1 MLKHGVKPIVEL
13 SFMPAALV
21 SCGGKFPNGTSQPSC
36 SWAFGNAQAGPGS
49 YRGLQ
54 HPPDDFEDWYD
65 LVKATAQHM
74 VDRHGLAEVSSWKWE
89 VWNGERARVSCSKTA
104 RACRRADGVCLPEL
118 WGMQYPH
125 PYLELYNASARAIK
139 SVHPSLNVGG
149 PATAG
154 LGFVQEFVDDTK
166 RLGIPVD
173 FVSTHSYPSDG
184 YCSSTPDPDCF
195 AKKLL
200 ASREIAQKGGLP
212 FMITEYKDGLQGGP
226 GCAYGGK
233 HGDMAYAAA
242 FIIHVRAAAPLR
254 LLPKSQTSHCADN
267 SDANRARR
275 LLLVDDQ

>member
-1 MLKHGVKPIVEL
+1 MTRPSGSTTMHCSSVSRL
-13 SFMPAALV
+13 S
-21 SCGGKFPNGTSQPSC
+21 S
-36 SWAFGNAQAGPGS
+36 
-49 YRGLQ
+49 
-54 HPPDDFEDWYD
+54 
-65 LVKATAQHM
+65 
-74 VDRHGLAEVSSWKWE
+74 
-89 VWNGERARVSCSKTA
+89 
-104 RACRRADGVCLPEL
+104 
-118 WGMQYPH
+118 
-125 PYLELYNASARAIK
+125 NASR
-139 SVHPSLNVGG
+139 
-149 PATAG
+149 
-154 LGFVQEFVDDTK
+154 
-166 RLGIPVD
+166 
-173 FVSTHSYPSDG
+173 
-184 YCSSTPDPDCF
+184 SSNAV

>member
-1 MLKHGVKPIVEL
+1 M
-13 SFMPAALV
+13 
-21 SCGGKFPNGTSQPSC
+21 
-36 SWAFGNAQAGPGS
+36 
-49 YRGLQ
+49 
-54 HPPDDFEDWYD
+54 
-65 LVKATAQHM
+65 
-74 VDRHGLAEVSSWKWE
+74 
-89 VWNGERARVSCSKTA
+89 
-104 RACRRADGVCLPEL
+104 
-118 WGMQYPH
+118 
-125 PYLELYNASARAIK
+125 
-139 SVHPSLNVGG
+139 HPSLNVGG

-166 RLGIPVD
+166 RLNIPVD
-173 FVSTHSYPSDG
+173 FVSTHSYPSDP
-184 YCSSTPDPDCF
+184 YCSRTPDPDCF

-275 LLLVDDQ
+275 LLLVDYQRCL